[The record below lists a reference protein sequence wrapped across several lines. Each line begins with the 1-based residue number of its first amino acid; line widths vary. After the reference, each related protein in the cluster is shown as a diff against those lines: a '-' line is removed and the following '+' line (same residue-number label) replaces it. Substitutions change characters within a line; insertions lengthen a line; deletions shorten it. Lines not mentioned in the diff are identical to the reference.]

1 MGPDVQAERRWI
13 VLVTERRLF
22 PPHQGNRAR
31 IVQLIRSLRA
41 AGFRVALV
49 SRHVS
54 RWDVWLRTRWLV
66 DALLTVRAGGF
77 AGGRPE
83 DYDCSPFLPTVAAAV
98 RRFRPVAVIA
108 EYLWMTPCLDAV
120 PPETLTMVDTHDL
133 MHVRSGLYHGME
145 RGAWVECSRE
155 EEARLLARAE
165 VVLAIQEREQEAFR
179 ALVPASCVVCVPH
192 FSELRPPRRAR
203 GHYREMVAFVGSG
216 NVTNTEALDAFLREG
231 WPRVRERCP
240 AAELHVFG
248 KVADRLESAPVGVV
262 LVGAVRGLEA
272 IYERA
277 NVVVNPVLRGTGL
290 KIKSVE
296 ALAWGRAL
304 VTTSPGSEGMEDGLG
319 EAFLVEDEMA
329 RFGDA
334 VAGLLI
340 DPEARAALECAALA
354 YSARRFSRAETLR
367 ELLPLLT
374 AARSPAQRPAAEP
387 ADLKRPR
394 P

>member
-1 MGPDVQAERRWI
+1 MGPDVRAERRWI

-31 IVQLIRSLRA
+31 IVQLIRSLCA

-49 SRHVS
+49 SRRIA
-54 RWDVWLRTRWLV
+54 RWDVRLRTRWLV
-66 DALLTVRAGGF
+66 DALLTVRADGF

-83 DYDCSPFLPTVAAAV
+83 DYDCSPFLPAVADAV

-120 PPETLTMVDTHDL
+120 PPGTLTMVDTHDL
-133 MHVRSGLYHGME
+133 MHVRSGLYDGVE

-179 ALVPASCVVCVPH
+179 ALVPTSAVVCVPH
-192 FSELRPPRRAR
+192 FCEVRPPRRERRR
-203 GHYREMVAFVGSG
+203 GRPIVAFVGSG
-216 NVTNTEALDAFLREG
+216 NATNTEALDAFLREG
-231 WPRVRERCP
+231 WPRVRERCST
-240 AAELHVFG
+240 AELHVFG
-248 KVADRLESAPVGVV
+248 KVVERMQPAPAGVV
-262 LVGAVRGLEA
+262 PVGAVRGLEA
-272 IYERA
+272 IYGQA
-277 NVVVNPVLRGTGL
+277 SVVVNPVLRGTGL

-296 ALAWGRAL
+296 ALARGRAL
-304 VTTSPGSEGMEDGLG
+304 VTTSRGAEGMEDGRG

-334 VAGLLI
+334 VAGLLT
-340 DPEARAALECAALA
+340 DPEARAALERAARA
-354 YSARRFSRAETLR
+354 YAARRFSRAETLR

-374 AARSPAQRPAAEP
+374 ASRSPAQRSTPTAVSAAI
-387 ADLKRPR
+387 
-394 P
+394 